1 MSVFWKAPA
10 KSYQTPESKKRVL
23 PSVSPHKGLAVCH
36 SPMGGLQ
43 GSEETSWPEYSAF
56 AAPFHFQCCSSS
68 VWKPVAV
75 AAIKCVLLIAIPCK
89 MVQYVCKIEKYT
101 TQITRSLLK
110 LWAETS
116 NAGLSFDYIK
126 FYLRGYISDVKPN
139 INLMFVFIRK
149 Y

>member
-1 MSVFWKAPA
+1 
-10 KSYQTPESKKRVL
+10 
-23 PSVSPHKGLAVCH
+23 
-36 SPMGGLQ
+36 
-43 GSEETSWPEYSAF
+43 
-56 AAPFHFQCCSSS
+56 
-68 VWKPVAV
+68 
-75 AAIKCVLLIAIPCK
+75 
-89 MVQYVCKIEKYT
+89 MVRYVCKIEKYT

-110 LWAETS
+110 LWAKNS

>member
-1 MSVFWKAPA
+1 MLVFWKAPA
-10 KSYQTPESKKRVL
+10 KAIKPLNQKNEFYLQ
-23 PSVSPHKGLAVCH
+23 SVHTKDWLSAAAAQ
-36 SPMGGLQ
+36 GGLQ
-43 GSEETSWPEYSAF
+43 GSEETTWPEYSAF

-75 AAIKCVLLIAIPCK
+75 AAIKCVLLIAVPCK
-89 MVQYVCKIEKYT
+89 IVQYVCKIEKYT

-110 LWAETS
+110 LWAKNS